1 MSVVLIQDL
10 WNRTIRLTDERLSH
24 LETDHPEMQGQ
35 VPKIVETMSHPDR
48 IIRSRTDPQVEM
60 FYRHYSSTPVTTK
73 FLCVV
78 LKILLDDNF
87 IITSYFTNT
96 VKKGEVIWEKK

>member
-1 MSVVLIQDL
+1 MSVLLIHDL
-10 WNRTIRLTDERLSH
+10 WNRTIRLTDERLGH
-24 LETDHPEMQGQ
+24 LETDHPEMRAQ
-35 VPKIVETMSHPDR
+35 VTKIVETLSDPDR
-48 IIRSRTDPQVEM
+48 IIRSTTDAQVEM
-60 FYRHYSSTPVTTK
+60 FYKHYSSTPVTTK

-78 LKILLDDNF
+78 LKVLVDDNF